1 MNLIIL
7 ELHCLLFRTSN
18 LDTKYQKLRDI
29 TAKAMSGQR
38 KERPTVDEW
47 LSLRDNWTLNYSEVR
62 QQIVETIDVNKE
74 YEINTEFIHYFLKT
88 KYIYNK

>member
-1 MNLIIL
+1 MIIL
-7 ELHCLLFRTSN
+7 ELHSLLFRTSN

-62 QQIVETIDVNKE
+62 QQIIETIDVNKE

-88 KYIYNK
+88 KHIYNK